1 MGHRYE
7 NETGRGSREIIFS
20 VLKPL
25 HFGIAMHARTSTMKT
40 KIVLLLLSIAFS
52 LNMNTHAIAM
62 TGHHHAPVAKT
73 TVEVEG
79 LNVAFG
85 IHSSTGM
92 AAGHEAMAEGSVREG
107 EFADVVFHVTEEKT
121 GEPVSSLEL
130 ASWISLTNDKAESEV
145 CEDRVKR
152 YVQGLLGLH
161 ADIDLN
167 KYFVLVMN
175 DDATISVI
183 DPIMGVSGITQL
195 FDMIVL
201 PERAEDWAA
210 SPGGEHLFVTMPRVG
225 LVAKVDLQ
233 SFEVLETIDAGSV
246 PVRAAV
252 QPGGRY
258 LWVGNDGMQQGGV
271 TIIDIHNNEKLDF
284 ISTGGGHHEIAFSDD
299 GRFAYITNGQDNT
312 LSVIATDKLAT
323 VATIPTGENPIA
335 VVYSPMARAVF
346 VLSEADGTLTAVDAD
361 QHSVR
366 YTIDNDPGPIAL
378 KFEPHGR
385 WGFIANFRQNRVD
398 IIDSTDG
405 RIIHRVPVGQQPHQ
419 IVFSHMYAY
428 VRHLGTPDVT
438 LIKLSD
444 LGREEGPAHHQIALG
459 NAAPGKYR
467 YTSLADSI
475 SPTGHMAM
483 VIAANPS
490 ERILYHYMEGMMVP
504 MGSYS
509 TYGKIPRA
517 VRVVDRSLREV
528 EKGVY
533 TGKIRVPKEG
543 SYNVSLLVKSPRVIQ
558 CFRFDADPLIE
569 TASTDNRNGSSI
581 GIDYIAAPR
590 RVTIGETFTLKFQLH
605 RDAGVKAMAGLEDV
619 WVTAARMPG
628 NRTQRALA
636 RHVGEGVYET
646 QITLGEPGAYYAF
659 VSIPSLGIDRSQLP
673 YQMFRAEK
681 KKDPIISKR

>member
-1 MGHRYE
+1 MKLLLPFQNQAFFG
-7 NETGRGSREIIFS
+7 NAST
-20 VLKPL
+20 LK
-25 HFGIAMHARTSTMKT
+25 HARTSTMKT
-40 KIVLLLLSIAFS
+40 KSIVHLLSIAFL
-52 LNMNTHAIAM
+52 LNVHSPAIAM
-62 TGHHHAPVAKT
+62 TGHHHTPEAEAAVDVK
-73 TVEVEG
+73 G
-79 LNVAFG
+79 INVAFG
-85 IHSSTGM
+85 IHSSTDM
-92 AAGHEAMAEGSVREG
+92 PAGHATMAEGSIREG
-107 EFADVVFHVTEEKT
+107 AFADVMFHVTDEKT
-121 GEPVSSLEL
+121 GDPVANLEL
-130 ASWISLTNDKAESEV
+130 ASWISLTNDKAESEL

-201 PERAEDWAA
+201 PERAEDWTV
-210 SPGGEHLFVTMPRVG
+210 SPDGEHLFVTMPRVG

-233 SFEVLETIDAGSV
+233 SFEILETIDAGPV
-246 PVRAAV
+246 PVRVTV

-258 LWVGNDGMQQGGV
+258 LWVANDGMQQSGV
-271 TIIDIHNNEKLDF
+271 TIIDIQKSEKVKF
-284 ISTGGGHHEIAFSDD
+284 IPTGTGHHEITFYDD

-312 LSVIATDKLAT
+312 LSVIATDKLET

-335 VVYSPMARAVF
+335 VVYSQTARTAF
-346 VLSEADGTLTAVDAD
+346 VLSEADGSLTAVDAD
-361 QHSVR
+361 RHSIR

-378 KFEPHGR
+378 RFEPHGR

-398 IIDSTDG
+398 IIDSTAG
-405 RIIHRVPVGQQPHQ
+405 RIVHRVPVGNQPHQ

-428 VRHLGTPDVT
+428 IRHLGTPDVT

-444 LGREEGPAHHQIALG
+444 LGQEGGPAHHQIALG
-459 NAAPGKYR
+459 NAAPGAYR

-490 ERILYHYMEGMMVP
+490 EKILYHYMEGMMVP

-533 TGKIRVPKEG
+533 AGKIRVPKEG
-543 SYNVSLLVKSPRVIQ
+543 SYNVSLLVKSPRLIE
-558 CFRFDADPLIE
+558 CFRFDAAPE
-569 TASTDNRNGSSI
+569 NQTASTGPTHGGNL
-581 GIDYIAAPR
+581 GIDYLDSPR
-590 RVTIGETFTLKFQLH
+590 MVTIGEMFKLQFRLRH
-605 RDAGVKAMAGLEDV
+605 EAGEEMVNDLDDV

-628 NRTQRALA
+628 NRVQQTLA
-636 RHVGEGVYET
+636 RHVGKGLYESWM
-646 QITLGEPGAYYAF
+646 TLREPGAYYAF

-673 YQMFRAEK
+673 YQLFRAVGN
-681 KKDPIISKR
+681 